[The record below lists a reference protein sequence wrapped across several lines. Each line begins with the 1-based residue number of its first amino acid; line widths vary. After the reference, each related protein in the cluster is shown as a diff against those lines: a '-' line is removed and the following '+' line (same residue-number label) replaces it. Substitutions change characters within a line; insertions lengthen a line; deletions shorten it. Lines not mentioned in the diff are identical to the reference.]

1 MKPLFMWAGGKNKM
15 LKHYKPYM
23 PSSVTS
29 YCEPFFGGGA
39 MFIYVM
45 NTYTPSYARIND
57 INSDI
62 INIYRSIKND
72 LDEFLLRLND
82 LESQYM
88 PLDKPTRKKLYYD
101 IRQAHAYDYESWN
114 KPYEAATLYFLMK
127 TGFNGIF
134 QINQNTNGRYG
145 TPSGLL
151 NQKKE
156 VYNRD
161 VIKWWH
167 DVLQKTDIF
176 SCDWKEVVD
185 GCPENTFYFFDPPYR
200 DSFADY
206 GQGFSDDSLR
216 ELIKFCDNQSC
227 VMLSNRDDDDWFQ
240 NECRSL
246 NYDHFDI
253 FYTAGRRKKT
263 ENGYNAKKAREI
275 LLYKKSYV

>member
-62 INIYRSIKND
+62 INIYRSIRND

-88 PLDKPTRKKLYYD
+88 PLDKPARKKLYYD
-101 IRQAHAYDYESWN
+101 IRQTHAYDYKSWS
-114 KPYEAATLYFLMK
+114 KSYEAATLYFLMK